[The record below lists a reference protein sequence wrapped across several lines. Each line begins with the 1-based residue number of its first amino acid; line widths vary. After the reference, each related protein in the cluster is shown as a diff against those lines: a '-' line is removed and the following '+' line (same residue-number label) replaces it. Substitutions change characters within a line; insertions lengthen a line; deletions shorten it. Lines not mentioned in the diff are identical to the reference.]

1 MRVCVC
7 AGSVDALSL
16 EDRRYFH
23 PARAQWQRVPGRPS
37 AYRLRPNSYIWVPSA
52 QLFPRAGGF
61 PAEFSLLATLRLHP
75 QSTLGTVLSLRS
87 RRQQDAY
94 LSLEVSG
101 DGEGMRLVHA
111 ATNGSTQLVAL
122 PGLKIQDGRWHHVAI
137 GLHGDHTVRSYL
149 DCRWVSTNILRRN
162 SLDTPQDAD
171 VVIGYLFM
179 GDLEQLTVVPSA
191 EAVSEQCD
199 ADVALTNDTA
209 PVAVEEYGDA
219 ADDDDDDDV
228 DIDSTSEEGS
238 GGGIDEDLSDADND
252 IDTDYQYEVEWSE
265 WSECSASC
273 GTGSQSRFSRCVDD
287 GKRLELCVE
296 AGGERTETRACSP
309 WCPAGCGPGRC
320 VPPGRCECPPGRAG
334 PRCWDLQC
342 GTGAD
347 SVVCRNGGHCGPD
360 GSCVCADG
368 WTGRG
373 CATPVCEPACQHGGT
388 CIKPR
393 TCHCPP
399 ATSGDHCQHFWCR
412 DACLNGGQCVGPD
425 QCECPHNSSG
435 PTCGTPVCDPPCENG
450 ATCQPGNTC
459 LCDAVFTGTRC
470 EKRKCEFRPLQEPYT
485 RGFRRLVA
493 GAAPADAAAGAA
505 AAASC
510 DPARHG
516 ADCQQPQPQARYQ
529 TLYKT
534 FYRTVYRCADEGR
547 Q

>member
-1 MRVCVC
+1 MSSSAAQSSSDEEEDEPINVTATAEALSSGCWRGVSARSQYLVLGRRIVSADEDAVFSSPAGWQPWSEWSACSASCGGGVQRRRRAC
-7 AGSVDALSL
+7 SLSTGCQGHDAELRRCNTFSCLGSVDALSL

-75 QSTLGTVLSLRS
+75 QSTMGTVLSLRS

-219 ADDDDDDDV
+219 DADADDDDDDV
-228 DIDSTSEEGS
+228 DMDSTSEEGS
-238 GGGIDEDLSDADND
+238 GGGTDEDLSDADND

-296 AGGERTETRACSP
+296 ADRGKKEA
-309 WCPAGCGPGRC
+309 
-320 VPPGRCECPPGRAG
+320 VLL
-334 PRCWDLQC
+334 LQPL
-342 GTGAD
+342 
-347 SVVCRNGGHCGPD
+347 N
-360 GSCVCADG
+360 
-368 WTGRG
+368 
-373 CATPVCEPACQHGGT
+373 EP
-388 CIKPR
+388 
-393 TCHCPP
+393 
-399 ATSGDHCQHFWCR
+399 
-412 DACLNGGQCVGPD
+412 
-425 QCECPHNSSG
+425 
-435 PTCGTPVCDPPCENG
+435 
-450 ATCQPGNTC
+450 
-459 LCDAVFTGTRC
+459 
-470 EKRKCEFRPLQEPYT
+470 
-485 RGFRRLVA
+485 
-493 GAAPADAAAGAA
+493 
-505 AAASC
+505 
-510 DPARHG
+510 
-516 ADCQQPQPQARYQ
+516 
-529 TLYKT
+529 
-534 FYRTVYRCADEGR
+534 
-547 Q
+547 

>member
-1 MRVCVC
+1 MSSSGAQSSSDEEEDEKRCLLFPFFHVVAGVLDAEAVDLSEDERSDWAVAYFVPINVTATAEALSSGCWRGVSARSQYLVLGRVTRPQHVEADALVDWTPETEQLVWAALGWQPWSEWSACSASCGGGVQRRRRAC
-7 AGSVDALSL
+7 SISTGCQGHDAELRRCNTFSCLGSVDALSL

-209 PVAVEEYGDA
+209 PVVVEGYGDA
-219 ADDDDDDDV
+219 DADDDDDDV
-228 DIDSTSEEGS
+228 DMDSTSEEGS
-238 GGGIDEDLSDADND
+238 GGGSDEDLSDADND

-296 AGGERTETRACSP
+296 AGGERTETHRGKKKA
-309 WCPAGCGPGRC
+309 
-320 VPPGRCECPPGRAG
+320 VLL
-334 PRCWDLQC
+334 LQ
-342 GTGAD
+342 
-347 SVVCRNGGHCGPD
+347 P
-360 GSCVCADG
+360 
-368 WTGRG
+368 
-373 CATPVCEPACQHGGT
+373 
-388 CIKPR
+388 
-393 TCHCPP
+393 
-399 ATSGDHCQHFWCR
+399 
-412 DACLNGGQCVGPD
+412 LN
-425 QCECPHNSSG
+425 E
-435 PTCGTPVCDPPCENG
+435 
-450 ATCQPGNTC
+450 
-459 LCDAVFTGTRC
+459 L
-470 EKRKCEFRPLQEPYT
+470 
-485 RGFRRLVA
+485 
-493 GAAPADAAAGAA
+493 
-505 AAASC
+505 
-510 DPARHG
+510 
-516 ADCQQPQPQARYQ
+516 
-529 TLYKT
+529 
-534 FYRTVYRCADEGR
+534 
-547 Q
+547 